1 MNAVCRNLDSTHSF
15 IPENLRQ
22 KMEDATGDTTLIE
35 PLPQNVEIAPN
46 VTTTVED
53 KQARD
58 SELINKN
65 SDEDGKIA
73 SSPDQIQV
81 KESELLKT
89 MTTVEDKHTTDS
101 DLIIENSCKDGNIVP
116 SPDQIQ
122 TKESELSKSMT
133 TVEDKQATDSDL
145 INKNSGEDGKIAP
158 SPDQIQAEESES
170 LKKMRAELEK
180 MRREDDRQEEIAAA
194 KYKEDFRKERNKIE
208 EEVKAQGYMFNP
220 DIRDIKGAIADI
232 MKEERVCM
240 LQRQLDSLDREE
252 KEMQREIDE
261 KYGLLF
267 SPDSRQDLTALAD
280 KFFSLPG
287 NAGLPEHI
295 TRSLTSEEIADL
307 KIVFDMFDVKGRG
320 Y

>member
-15 IPENLRQ
+15 ILENLLQ
-22 KMEDATGDTTLIE
+22 KMEDATRDTTLIE
-35 PLPQNVEIAPN
+35 SLPQNVEIAPH

-65 SDEDGKIA
+65 SEIA

-101 DLIIENSCKDGNIVP
+101 DLINENSGEYGKIASG
-116 SPDQIQ
+116 PDQIQ
-122 TKESELSKSMT
+122 VKDSELSMSMT

-145 INKNSGEDGKIAP
+145 INKNSGEDGEIAS

-240 LQRQLDSLDREE
+240 LQRQLDALDREE